1 MLGLLPAGTDLGE
14 AAASTYEEGVAGY
27 YDPRSGRMRIVEG
40 AQTANRVL
48 YEMTVA
54 HELDHAL
61 EDQRYDLDLQRLAG
75 G

>member
-1 MLGLLPAGTDLGE
+1 
-14 AAASTYEEGVAGY
+14 
-27 YDPRSGRMRIVEG
+27 MRIVRG

-61 EDQRYDLDLQRLAG
+61 EDQRFDLDMRAAG
-75 G
+75 GG

>member
-1 MLGLLPAGTDLGE
+1 M
-14 AAASTYEEGVAGY
+14 AGY

-61 EDQRYDLDLQRLAG
+61 EDQRFDFDLERLAAG
-75 G
+75 DDAALAYTRAGRGQRDAR